1 MLFLQF
7 ILYSL
12 SLAGI
17 LKIEISGTVLEP
29 CKFLKFILY
38 SSSFAGTLK
47 NEISGTAL
55 EPGKLKIKQLSPD
68 ILKFSTKAIL
78 LR

>member
-17 LKIEISGTVLEP
+17 LKNEISGTALEP

-55 EPGKLKIKQLSPD
+55 EPGKLKI
-68 ILKFSTKAIL
+68 
-78 LR
+78 